1 MSLGKDTARIEACP
15 SQFVV
20 LRSSCVESILG
31 SKLCSVVMKLRANI
45 LHLFFSAF
53 EQYKSLLLP

>member
-1 MSLGKDTARIEACP
+1 MSLGKDTACTEACP

-20 LRSSCVESILG
+20 LGNTSAESILG
-31 SKLCSVVMKLRANI
+31 SKLCTVIKIRSNI
-45 LHLFFSAF
+45 LHLFFPAF